1 MTLIFFPLL
10 ELSLCRYEGVRLGL
24 NECVIRRGSVVTG
37 DSIFSVVS
45 EIIRVIIVNAIC
57 LECLY
62 AFLEFGQ
69 ARTRELMRVDK
80 REFE

>member
-1 MTLIFFPLL
+1 M
-10 ELSLCRYEGVRLGL
+10 
-24 NECVIRRGSVVTG
+24 
-37 DSIFSVVS
+37 VS

-57 LECLY
+57 LEYLY
-62 AFLEFGQ
+62 AFLEFCQ